1 MSSEGTNQSLDV
13 LDCTCTGVTLERLLQ
28 PAILTVLS
36 EGALHGYGLAE
47 RISAM
52 PLLGGQKPDASGIY
66 RFLKAM
72 QRKGLVTSSWDTS
85 QNGPAKRTYQLT
97 DTGECCLRTWIKT
110 LEEYR
115 DSINSLLRAARNVAG
130 K

>member
-1 MSSEGTNQSLDV
+1 MTSEGTSPSLELLGCPCEGAT
-13 LDCTCTGVTLERLLQ
+13 LDRLIQ

-47 RISAM
+47 RISQM
-52 PLLGGQKPDASGIY
+52 PLLGGQKPDGSGIY

-72 QRKGLVTSSWDTS
+72 ESKGLVTSSWDTS

-97 DTGECCLRTWIKT
+97 DAGASCLRIWIRT

-115 DSINSLLRAARNVAG
+115 DGINCLLRAA
-130 K
+130 